1 MNARLHGLDDPKRL
15 RFEADLA
22 DRLAVL
28 FRDCPALCGF
38 TVEGDLTEPD
48 NITCHLLD
56 SYGEAEKIVGKVAGL
71 VLEMVEEEPQAVE
84 LLRGRTFARVLH

>member
-1 MNARLHGLDDPKRL
+1 MNARLHGFDDRKLL

-22 DRLAVL
+22 DRLEVL

-38 TVEGDLTEPD
+38 TIEADLSLPS
-48 NITCHLLD
+48 NITCHLMETC
-56 SYGEAEKIVGKVAGL
+56 GETEKIVGRVAGML
-71 VLEMVEEEPQAVE
+71 LEMVEEEPQAVE